1 MLFHYSSRPS
11 SPWCRPKATKLSG
24 KDQRVSI
31 SGSAGHSSRSQLL
44 SCAAGG
50 AEAAAAPSDPR
61 RWPCSR
67 DTVCAWRGPAQDSQ
81 QEEAADVPPTTLLKH
96 PALPP
101 GRPPQAPSRA
111 VRLPGFSAG
120 GIESIARSALSR
132 VFPSARASRGQSKSL
147 HVSTVHSF
155 LLLNH
160 IPLSGWIQH
169 NSFIHSPVC
178 SHSGGFLFSVAT
190 NKVALSTCHCIG
202 HMLSFLLVKNPGVRW
217 LGHIV
222 RTYLIF
228 QESYY

>member
-1 MLFHYSSRPS
+1 MVQAKGHKTLWKGSESKYFRLCRPQFSVPTAQLCHWGGRGSCGTLRPTEVAVFQGHSVRVAWTGVRQSAGGGSGRPTHHASQAPGTSSRPP
-11 SPWCRPKATKLSG
+11 SPGPLPA
-24 KDQRVSI
+24 V
-31 SGSAGHSSRSQLL
+31 GHY
-44 SCAAGG
+44 
-50 AEAAAAPSDPR
+50 
-61 RWPCSR
+61 
-67 DTVCAWRGPAQDSQ
+67 
-81 QEEAADVPPTTLLKH
+81 
-96 PALPP
+96 
-101 GRPPQAPSRA
+101 RA

-202 HMLSFLLVKNPGVRW
+202 HMLSFLLVKHPGVRW
-217 LGHIV
+217 LGRIV
-222 RTYLIF
+222 KIYLIF